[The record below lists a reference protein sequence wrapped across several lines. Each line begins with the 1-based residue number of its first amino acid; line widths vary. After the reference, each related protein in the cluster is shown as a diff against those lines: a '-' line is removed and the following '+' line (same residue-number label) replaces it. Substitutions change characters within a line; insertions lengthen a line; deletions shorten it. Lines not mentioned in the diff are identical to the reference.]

1 MVSNYELIK
10 VGEQATPIIIIDNF
24 IPNPLSLVETI
35 AQHHPFTKR
44 DGDFYPGVRSHPPQK
59 YVEHLHTSLPQLF
72 SQLAT
77 HNGLQ
82 NFGVEKPLH
91 IPLVQLSI
99 ANQAPKSLS
108 PIQCIPHID
117 TQKDNEWA
125 LVHYLFSEPLG
136 GTAFYRHIETGLERV
151 NAAQYAGYFKTLK
164 RQATSVGL
172 PPKAYINGDT
182 AMFTQIARIEP
193 MFNRAVLYPAN
204 LLHSGCLPN
213 DISDYA
219 DVKEGRLTANAS
231 IIFKD

>member
-10 VGEQATPIIIIDNF
+10 VGEKATPVVVIDDF
-24 IPNPLSLVETI
+24 IPDPQSLVETI
-35 AQHHPFTKR
+35 AQHHRFTKQ
-44 DGDFYPGVRSHPPQK
+44 DGDFYPGVRSHAPK
-59 YVEHLHTSLPQLF
+59 GYEAHLHTSLHKLF
-72 SQLAT
+72 CILAL
-77 HNGLQ
+77 HEGMQ
-82 NFGVEKPLH
+82 NFGVGKPLQ

-117 TQKDNEWA
+117 TQSDNEWA
-125 LVHYLFSEPLG
+125 FVHYLFSEPLG
-136 GTAFYRHIETGLERV
+136 GTAFYRHIETELERV
-151 NAAQYAGYFKTLK
+151 DSAQYENYFRTLK

-182 AMFTQIARIEP
+182 DMFTQIARVEP
-193 MFNRAVLYPAN
+193 KFNRALLYPAN

-213 DISDYA
+213 DISNSV

-231 IIFKD
+231 IVF

>member
-10 VGEQATPIIIIDNF
+10 VGEKATPVVVIDDF
-24 IPNPLSLVETI
+24 LPNPLSLVETV
-35 AQHHPFTKR
+35 ACNHQFTKKE
-44 DGDFYPGVRSHPPQK
+44 GDFYPGVRSHAPK
-59 YVEHLHTSLPQLF
+59 GYEAYLHTSLSQVF
-72 SQLAT
+72 GQLAT
-77 HNGLQ
+77 Q
-82 NFGVEKPLH
+82 NSLHDFGVDKPLH

-99 ANQAPKSLS
+99 ANQAPKTLS

-125 LVHYLFSEPLG
+125 LVHYLFSTPLG

-151 NAAQYAGYFKTLK
+151 SAAQYDGYFKTLK

-182 AMFTQIARIEP
+182 AMFTQIDRIEP
-193 MFNRAVLYPAN
+193 AFNRAVLYPAN

-213 DISDYA
+213 NISSSDNA
-219 DVKEGRLTANAS
+219 KEGRLTANAS
-231 IIFKD
+231 ITF

>member
-10 VGEQATPIIIIDNF
+10 VGEQATPIVVIDDF
-24 IPNPLSLVETI
+24 IPDPLSLVETI
-35 AQHHPFTKR
+35 AQHHPFTKQ
-44 DGDFYPGVRSHPPQK
+44 DGDFYPGVRSHAPRD
-59 YVEHLHTSLPQLF
+59 YVAHLHTSLTQLF

-77 HNGLQ
+77 HNDLL
-82 NFGVEKPLH
+82 NFGVDKPLQ

-99 ANQAPKSLS
+99 ANQAPKSLL

-117 TQKDNEWA
+117 TQKNNEWA
-125 LVHYLFSEPLG
+125 WVHYLFSEPLG

-151 NAAQYAGYFKTLK
+151 NAAQYESYFKTLK

-182 AMFTQIARIEP
+182 SMFTQIARIEP
-193 MFNRAVLYPAN
+193 KFNRALLYPAN

-213 DISDYA
+213 DISNSVDA
-219 DVKEGRLTANAS
+219 KKSRLTANAS
-231 IIFKD
+231 IVF